1 MNLENMMTCTDIVPI
16 YDKYGTQ
23 INEVKLP
30 QKIIPT
36 ARRRCPCSK
45 EHIFYKGAGIIYR
58 G

>member
-36 ARRRCPCSK
+36 ARDRKSTRLNSS
-45 EHIFYKGAGIIYR
+45 HDN
-58 G
+58 